1 MTTKGNKVK
10 GYNEWKPPHTLEC
23 FQELREEKDAFFV
36 FVQRFVRPTFSSVWK
51 KGQHEATG
59 ISSIVTVTDEA
70 FALLVLENN
79 WERWLDIN
87 NKSKNKYVPSKRGRG
102 DRAASDIL
110 PLYTNVNCSKVNAG
124 NGGNR
129 GWNETGINRFNEL
142 CYMVKEDRNKNSM
155 VDKETF
161 KRLQPRSETKR
172 SRKRA
177 RLSESNVKAYTDIPI
192 DGRHSSDEDSE
203 ESSDSDSND

>member
-10 GYNEWKPPHTLEC
+10 GYNEWKPPHTLEL

-36 FVQRFVRPTFSSVWK
+36 FVQRFVRPAFSSVWK
-51 KGQHEATG
+51 KRQHEATG

-110 PLYTNVNCSKVNAG
+110 PPTQMSIVAK
-124 NGGNR
+124 
-129 GWNETGINRFNEL
+129 
-142 CYMVKEDRNKNSM
+142 
-155 VDKETF
+155 
-161 KRLQPRSETKR
+161 
-172 SRKRA
+172 
-177 RLSESNVKAYTDIPI
+177 
-192 DGRHSSDEDSE
+192 
-203 ESSDSDSND
+203 